1 MVIPAAPR
9 ASRRRTLPTSRSSS
23 IRWNVAAT
31 VTSSTG
37 TVVAIRG
44 SIHFVFDASNGT
56 FAFDGQVF
64 MANRPG
70 AGVVIQDTGKYLVGP
85 DDQVLL
91 DAGPHDVEDIGP
103 SIFCSALL

>member
-1 MVIPAAPR
+1 MWQFDGCRGRVPGTAGALSALP
-9 ASRRRTLPTSRSSS
+9 ASR
-23 IRWNVAAT
+23 ADA
-31 VTSSTG
+31 G